1 MSIQEISA
9 AIEEVQPHILEYDPD
24 PPWDYNPNA
33 PANNHETSTRYL
45 IIDPILRS
53 KRVCDK
59 VPVVYSYMN
68 PGDGTAASR
77 WRGRRRR
84 AELTFPN

>member
-1 MSIQEISA
+1 MRAILSQYRPRKRWPMSIQEISA

-24 PPWDYNPNA
+24 PPRDYNPNA

-53 KRVCDK
+53 KE
-59 VPVVYSYMN
+59 YQ
-68 PGDGTAASR
+68 
-77 WRGRRRR
+77 
-84 AELTFPN
+84 

>member
-24 PPWDYNPNA
+24 PPRDYNPNV

-53 KRVCDK
+53 KE
-59 VPVVYSYMN
+59 YQ
-68 PGDGTAASR
+68 
-77 WRGRRRR
+77 
-84 AELTFPN
+84 